1 MLSSSA
7 GPIGVFDSGYGGL
20 TILNSIR
27 QQLPQYDYLYL
38 GDNARAPY
46 GPRSFDVVYEFTRQA
61 VLRLFE
67 MGCHLVI
74 LGCNTASAKALRT
87 IQQHDLPQWDPERRV
102 LGVIRPTAEVIGELT
117 KSRHVGVLATE
128 GTIKSESYNLEIQK
142 LHPDVKVS
150 GVACPFWV
158 PLVEYNEADSPG
170 ADYFVKKRIDQIM
183 AKDPEID
190 AIIDNTIQMVE
201 RCIRQFAKRMKFASP
216 LTPGGDSRLNCAFLN
231 KLIPQDE
238 VLYYV
243 IRTTEMKSFQENE
256 ILVRK
261 LADEFGFHDF
271 HFYQETETL
280 TDERVAAIKRVFGPI
295 REWPKK
301 IWAYH
306 PELKDRTIVSGA
318 LIGHILGGELGKNMP
333 EWLVGL
339 WFMKIR
345 QRNVSKLA
353 GKAVAE
359 WYRDAMSAV
368 KKGYSKFDMWYWEIR
383 CGRWNANTI
392 SRDDII
398 GIHDINI
405 YNSHRIINE
414 WCKIPKRLRVRK
426 LIHKRMLMRLC
437 PSVADVTFNPCA
449 HRGSRMRLPILA
461 KIIPPWCRWI
471 VVHFMEMWRRGR

>member
-87 IQQHDLPQWDPERRV
+87 IQQNDLPLWDPERRV
-102 LGVIRPTAEVIGELT
+102 LGVIRPTAEVIGSLT

-190 AIIDNTIQMVE
+190 AIILGCTHYPLLMPKILKYLPEGVRIVSQGDYVANSLKAYLE
-201 RCIRQFAKRMKFASP
+201 RHIEIERKCAKQGSVNY
-216 LTPGGDSRLNCAFLN
+216 L
-231 KLIPQDE
+231 
-238 VLYYV
+238 
-243 IRTTEMKSFQENE
+243 TTENPEKFKESAQIFLKEE
-256 ILVRK
+256 IQVK
-261 LADEFGFHDF
+261 NI
-271 HFYQETETL
+271 TL
-280 TDERVAAIKRVFGPI
+280 G
-295 REWPKK
+295 
-301 IWAYH
+301 
-306 PELKDRTIVSGA
+306 
-318 LIGHILGGELGKNMP
+318 
-333 EWLVGL
+333 
-339 WFMKIR
+339 
-345 QRNVSKLA
+345 
-353 GKAVAE
+353 
-359 WYRDAMSAV
+359 
-368 KKGYSKFDMWYWEIR
+368 
-383 CGRWNANTI
+383 
-392 SRDDII
+392 
-398 GIHDINI
+398 
-405 YNSHRIINE
+405 
-414 WCKIPKRLRVRK
+414 
-426 LIHKRMLMRLC
+426 
-437 PSVADVTFNPCA
+437 
-449 HRGSRMRLPILA
+449 
-461 KIIPPWCRWI
+461 
-471 VVHFMEMWRRGR
+471 